1 MRICLRCRAALGEAG
16 WRCAACGYEPVQVAG
31 FPAFAPELAGADEGY
46 DSAYYAELYAL
57 EARNYWFR
65 ARNALL
71 TWTLR
76 RYFPGARNFLE
87 IGCGTGFVLAGI
99 AAAAPQL
106 GLHASEVSSGGLPY
120 AASRTPGAEFL
131 QMDARAIPYR
141 EHFDVI
147 GLFDVLEHIEDDA
160 QVLAE
165 TRRALRPGGGVLITV
180 PQHRFLWSSY
190 DELAHHV
197 RRYQARELMDKLA
210 AAGFRKVMMTSF
222 VSLLLPLMALSRLLR
237 RARSGPID
245 VLAELRVGRMINW
258 ALESVLALERGMI
271 RLGVRFP
278 AGGSL
283 LLAAERVEP

>member
-1 MRICLRCRAALGEAG
+1 MRICLRCRAAVGETG

-71 TWTLR
+71 IWALR
-76 RYFPGARNFLE
+76 RYFPHARNFLE

-106 GLHASEVSSGGLPY
+106 ELHASEVSSGGLPY
-120 AASRTPGAEFL
+120 AASRTPAAAFL

-141 EHFDVI
+141 EQFDVI

-160 QVLAE
+160 QVLTE

-197 RRYQARELMDKLA
+197 RRYQARELMERIA

-222 VSLLLPLMALSRLLR
+222 VSLLLPLMALSRMLR
-237 RARSGPID
+237 GARSGKMD
-245 VLAELRVGRMINW
+245 ALAELRVGSLVNW
-258 ALESVLALERGMI
+258 VLETVLAVERGLI
-271 RLGVRFP
+271 KGGVRFP

-283 LLAAERVEP
+283 LLVAQRVEP